1 MNKTDARILKTRRD
15 LRAAL
20 VKLLQEKDFDKIT
33 VSDVCAEAMVN
44 RMTFY
49 KHYKDKYDLLN
60 EVILSVKTSIIS
72 RMEKDHPDVK
82 LQNDT
87 LEFTFCLIEAIID
100 ECLDKKA
107 VVASIND
114 NELVLTMIST
124 TIEKSVSEL
133 LKQLDEKHPLRY
145 PIEML
150 SVSIT
155 GAASF
160 LVRHWLNR
168 QPEKTKEQFLRGVK
182 IFFNDLFASQILF
195 KQGELKN
202 EL

>member
-1 MNKTDARILKTRRD
+1 MDKIDARIIKTRRD
-15 LRAAL
+15 LRTAL
-20 VKLLQEKDFDKIT
+20 MKLLQENSYDKIS
-33 VSDVCAEAMVN
+33 VSDICAEAMVN

-49 KHYKDKYDLLN
+49 KHYRDKYDLLDDLICN
-60 EVILSVKTSIIS
+60 IKENILRRI
-72 RMEKDHPDVK
+72 EKEHPDVK

-100 ECLDKKA
+100 ECLEHKTILG
-107 VVASIND
+107 SLND

-124 TIEKSVSEL
+124 TIEKSVSAL
-133 LKQLDEKHPLRY
+133 LKELNREHPLKY

-160 LVRHWLNR
+160 LVRYWLNH
-168 QPEKTKEQFLRGVK
+168 QPEKTKETFLIGAK
-182 IFFNDLFASQILF
+182 AFFNDLFTSKIMF
-195 KQGELKN
+195 K
-202 EL
+202 